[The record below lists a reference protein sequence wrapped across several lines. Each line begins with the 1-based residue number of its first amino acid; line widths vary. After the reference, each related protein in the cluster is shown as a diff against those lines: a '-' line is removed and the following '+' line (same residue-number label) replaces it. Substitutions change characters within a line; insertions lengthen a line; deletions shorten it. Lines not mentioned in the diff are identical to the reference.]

1 MHWVILDMNF
11 FCWHLHFFL
20 SSIQLSF
27 QCLRSSEKEDGVMTT
42 DWVSAGCLSLSALD
56 GITWKRQLK
65 TTCAPKPS
73 LAFWAPRHNE
83 EEAEAEAGRKATQ
96 LGRNAATT
104 DYDGGLRW
112 GRREGGDVRCY
123 CCMLVREKHG
133 LAASVASER
142 YYTSS
147 ARSQRIAH
155 CSSSSRSS
163 SNRVWPKE
171 KAASAVPFIVLLVVV
186 AALAEDFLYFR
197 LPRNGP
203 VLAITAGLHA
213 EKKVVCV
220 YSTTALERLGVCY

>member
-1 MHWVILDMNF
+1 
-11 FCWHLHFFL
+11 
-20 SSIQLSF
+20 
-27 QCLRSSEKEDGVMTT
+27 MTT

-65 TTCAPKPS
+65 TTCAPQPS
-73 LAFWAPRHNE
+73 LAFWAPRNNE
-83 EEAEAEAGRKATQ
+83 EEAEAGRKATQ

-155 CSSSSRSS
+155 CSSSS
-163 SNRVWPKE
+163 NRVWPKE

>member
-1 MHWVILDMNF
+1 
-11 FCWHLHFFL
+11 
-20 SSIQLSF
+20 
-27 QCLRSSEKEDGVMTT
+27 
-42 DWVSAGCLSLSALD
+42 
-56 GITWKRQLK
+56 
-65 TTCAPKPS
+65 
-73 LAFWAPRHNE
+73 
-83 EEAEAEAGRKATQ
+83 
-96 LGRNAATT
+96 
-104 DYDGGLRW
+104 
-112 GRREGGDVRCY
+112 
-123 CCMLVREKHG
+123 MLVREKHG

-155 CSSSSRSS
+155 CSS

>member
-1 MHWVILDMNF
+1 
-11 FCWHLHFFL
+11 
-20 SSIQLSF
+20 
-27 QCLRSSEKEDGVMTT
+27 MTT

-73 LAFWAPRHNE
+73 LAFWAPRNNE

-155 CSSSSRSS
+155 CSSSS

>member
-1 MHWVILDMNF
+1 
-11 FCWHLHFFL
+11 
-20 SSIQLSF
+20 
-27 QCLRSSEKEDGVMTT
+27 
-42 DWVSAGCLSLSALD
+42 
-56 GITWKRQLK
+56 
-65 TTCAPKPS
+65 
-73 LAFWAPRHNE
+73 
-83 EEAEAEAGRKATQ
+83 
-96 LGRNAATT
+96 
-104 DYDGGLRW
+104 
-112 GRREGGDVRCY
+112 
-123 CCMLVREKHG
+123 MLVREKHG

-213 EKKVVCV
+213 EKKSCVC
-220 YSTTALERLGVCY
+220 TLPQH

>member
-1 MHWVILDMNF
+1 
-11 FCWHLHFFL
+11 
-20 SSIQLSF
+20 
-27 QCLRSSEKEDGVMTT
+27 MTT
-42 DWVSAGCLSLSALD
+42 DSLSALD

-73 LAFWAPRHNE
+73 LAFWAPRNNE

-133 LAASVASER
+133 LAASVASEER
-142 YYTSS
+142 YYTTS

-155 CSSSSRSS
+155 CSS

>member
-1 MHWVILDMNF
+1 
-11 FCWHLHFFL
+11 
-20 SSIQLSF
+20 
-27 QCLRSSEKEDGVMTT
+27 
-42 DWVSAGCLSLSALD
+42 
-56 GITWKRQLK
+56 
-65 TTCAPKPS
+65 
-73 LAFWAPRHNE
+73 
-83 EEAEAEAGRKATQ
+83 
-96 LGRNAATT
+96 
-104 DYDGGLRW
+104 
-112 GRREGGDVRCY
+112 
-123 CCMLVREKHG
+123 MLVREKHG
-133 LAASVASER
+133 LAASVASEER
-142 YYTSS
+142 YYTTS

-155 CSSSSRSS
+155 CSS

>member
-1 MHWVILDMNF
+1 
-11 FCWHLHFFL
+11 
-20 SSIQLSF
+20 
-27 QCLRSSEKEDGVMTT
+27 MTT

-83 EEAEAEAGRKATQ
+83 EEAEAGRKATQ

>member
-1 MHWVILDMNF
+1 
-11 FCWHLHFFL
+11 
-20 SSIQLSF
+20 
-27 QCLRSSEKEDGVMTT
+27 MTT
-42 DWVSAGCLSLSALD
+42 DSLSALD

-65 TTCAPKPS
+65 ATCAPKPS
-73 LAFWAPRHNE
+73 LAFWAPRNNE
-83 EEAEAEAGRKATQ
+83 EVEEEAGRKATQ

-112 GRREGGDVRCY
+112 GREEGDVRCC

-133 LAASVASER
+133 LAASVASEER
-142 YYTSS
+142 YYTTS

-155 CSSSSRSS
+155 CSS

-171 KAASAVPFIVLLVVV
+171 KAASVAVPFIVLLVVV
-186 AALAEDFLYFR
+186 ALAEDFLYFR

-220 YSTTALERLGVCY
+220 LYHSTRTTWRMLLKLFGSLQTFLAKKKKKRLSPTRFAYKYIPQVKLHTWEIGMKKSSWLFSL